1 MGYAV
6 GHLGMSYNDFC
17 LYTLSELEEI
27 FKAYS
32 EKRERES
39 QERWGM
45 VRMHAVLTM
54 QPHCKNRLSPE
65 KILPFPWEKKKGKR
79 EPTGIV
85 DKETA
90 RRNFLRRVQ
99 S

>member
-1 MGYAV
+1 
-6 GHLGMSYNDFC
+6 MSFHDFC
-17 LYTLSELEEI
+17 LYTLSELESI

-32 EKRERES
+32 EMRERETR
-39 QERWGM
+39 EAWEMTRL
-45 VRMHAVLTM
+45 HAVLTM

-65 KILPFPWEKKKGKR
+65 KILPFPWEKRKPKG
-79 EPTGIV
+79 GNSQIV

-90 RRNFLRRVQ
+90 RRRFLRRVQ